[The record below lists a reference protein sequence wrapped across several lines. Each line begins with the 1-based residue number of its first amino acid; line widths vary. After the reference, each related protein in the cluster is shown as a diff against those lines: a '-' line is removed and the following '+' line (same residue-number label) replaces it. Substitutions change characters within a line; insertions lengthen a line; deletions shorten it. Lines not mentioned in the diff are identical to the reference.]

1 MSNQEN
7 KSEYRNEHETINETV
22 TDNKTEKE
30 VGKQTVKKGKW
41 SVQEVKRLYHET
53 IKGKITVSVLTLV
66 IISLTLLG
74 IISSYLNNSSTN
86 STLKRNMNATARVS
100 AERVE
105 WEITSYTNLAEDLGM
120 TARLANDE
128 ASIEEKKAIVDERV
142 KVKIGRAHV

>member
-66 IISLTLLG
+66 IISLTDRK
-74 IISSYLNNSSTN
+74 S
-86 STLKRNMNATARVS
+86 V
-100 AERVE
+100 V
-105 WEITSYTNLAEDLGM
+105 
-120 TARLANDE
+120 
-128 ASIEEKKAIVDERV
+128 
-142 KVKIGRAHV
+142 